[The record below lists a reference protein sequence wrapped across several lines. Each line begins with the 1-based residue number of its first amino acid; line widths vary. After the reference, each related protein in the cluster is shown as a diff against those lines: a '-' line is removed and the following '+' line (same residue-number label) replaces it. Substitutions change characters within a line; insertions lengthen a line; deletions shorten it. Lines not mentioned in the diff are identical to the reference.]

1 LTEYIKYDIFKNM
14 EYKIELYENIDGK
27 TPVLE
32 FILSLN
38 PKQQAKIYREI
49 DLLEKFG
56 NELHYPHVDTIKGKK
71 YNGLWELRIE
81 LTSNIFRIFYFLPE
95 NNKVILLHGIVK
107 KKQKTPKKELN
118 TALDR
123 MNEYLRRE
131 KL

>member
-1 LTEYIKYDIFKNM
+1 M
-14 EYKIELYENIDGK
+14 EYKIELYEKIDGK

-32 FILSLN
+32 FILCLD

-56 NELHYPHVDTIKGKK
+56 SELHYPHVDTIKGKK
-71 YNGLWELRIE
+71 YNGLWELRVE
-81 LTSNIFRIFYFLPE
+81 FASNIFRIFYFLPE

-107 KKQKTPKKELN
+107 KKQKTPKKELD

-123 MNEYLRRE
+123 MKEYLRRE
-131 KL
+131 KS